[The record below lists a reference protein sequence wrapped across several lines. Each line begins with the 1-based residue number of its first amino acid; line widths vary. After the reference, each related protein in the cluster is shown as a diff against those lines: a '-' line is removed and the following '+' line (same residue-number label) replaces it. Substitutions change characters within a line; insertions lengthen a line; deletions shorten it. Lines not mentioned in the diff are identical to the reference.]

1 MATASCEQ
9 YPNAQKRVV
18 GKNFLGEW
26 VERKAGGGRLTSSQ
40 REAMGVSAGLLTGAE
55 PRPRMENPKPP
66 PPPAHTGP
74 SAFILLCF
82 ALGIP
87 SFFFYFCLRMGPQ
100 DWKPRVLLS
109 SRPADDL
116 GRASS
121 SSGGF
126 VRNVRTQTPH
136 QVTSAGRL
144 PSQPAGQWASC
155 SLSPTAAPF
164 AINVLKQD

>member
-1 MATASCEQ
+1 MATVSCEQ

-74 SAFILLCF
+74 SAVFSSVPLTMLCPF
-82 ALGIP
+82 PETSI
-87 SFFFYFCLRMGPQ
+87 
-100 DWKPRVLLS
+100 LS
-109 SRPADDL
+109 S
-116 GRASS
+116 
-121 SSGGF
+121 
-126 VRNVRTQTPH
+126 
-136 QVTSAGRL
+136 SAG
-144 PSQPAGQWASC
+144 
-155 SLSPTAAPF
+155 
-164 AINVLKQD
+164 

>member
-40 REAMGVSAGLLTGAE
+40 REAMGVLAGLLTGAE

-82 ALGIP
+82 GYTFV
-87 SFFFYFCLRMGPQ
+87 FFLFLPQ
-100 DWKPRVLLS
+100 DGTAGLEAQS
-109 SRPADDL
+109 PA
-116 GRASS
+116 
-121 SSGGF
+121 
-126 VRNVRTQTPH
+126 Q
-136 QVTSAGRL
+136 
-144 PSQPAGQWASC
+144 
-155 SLSPTAAPF
+155 
-164 AINVLKQD
+164 

>member
-1 MATASCEQ
+1 MVTASCEQ

-87 SFFFYFCLRMGPQ
+87 SFFFI
-100 DWKPRVLLS
+100 S
-109 SRPADDL
+109 
-116 GRASS
+116 AS
-121 SSGGF
+121 GWD
-126 VRNVRTQTPH
+126 RRTGSPE
-136 QVTSAGRL
+136 
-144 PSQPAGQWASC
+144 SC
-155 SLSPTAAPF
+155 SVAGPRMIWGGRPVPQGAS
-164 AINVLKQD
+164 